1 MFMLTVKKRINKRE
15 KRMKGDY
22 YSLGDFPGSPVVRA
36 THFHCRGNQGWILGQ
51 RTKICLVT
59 QSKKKEKQELL
70 IHAATWINLTK

>member
-1 MFMLTVKKRINKRE
+1 MWHKHTIEDYLVKKRHA
-15 KRMKGDY
+15 
-22 YSLGDFPGSPVVRA
+22 LGDFPGSPVVRA